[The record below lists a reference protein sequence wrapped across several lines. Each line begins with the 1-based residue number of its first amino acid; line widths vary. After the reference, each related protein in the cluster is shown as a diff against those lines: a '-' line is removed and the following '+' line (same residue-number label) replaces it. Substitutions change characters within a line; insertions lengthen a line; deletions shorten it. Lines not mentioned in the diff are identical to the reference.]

1 MAGGCRTDQ
10 GKQCTNWAVYPSALR
25 CRGIYMSFGQLVPWG
40 RTQTHHRC
48 IGNVAITNLG

>member
-1 MAGGCRTDQ
+1 MDW
-10 GKQCTNWAVYPSALR
+10 GKQWGNRAAYPSALMY
-25 CRGIYMSFGQLVPWG
+25 RGIYMSFGQLVPGG